1 MSNLNELYE
10 KMEKSYD
17 ALTTDLAGIRAG
29 RANPKI
35 LDKVSVDYYGSPTPL
50 SQVAAISVPEARL
63 IMIKPWD
70 KSILKE
76 IEKAINI
83 ADIGINPTNDGACVR
98 LVFPELNEDR
108 RKELTKD
115 VKKRGEDAKVAIR
128 NIRRDCLDIVK
139 KMEKD
144 GEATEDDAKEL
155 NDEIQKKVDKFIE
168 KIDKSVEDKSKEIM
182 TV

>member
-17 ALTTDLAGIRAG
+17 ALFNDLTTIRAG

-35 LDKVSVDYYGSPTPL
+35 LDKVSVDYYGNSTPL

-70 KSILKE
+70 TSILKE
-76 IEKAINI
+76 IEKAINMS
-83 ADIGINPTNDGACVR
+83 DIGINPTNDGACIR
-98 LVFPELNEDR
+98 LVFPELNEER

-128 NIRRDCLDIVK
+128 NIRRDCMEVVK

-144 GEATEDDAKEL
+144 GEATEDDAKNL
-155 NDEIQKKVDKFIE
+155 NDEIQKKVDNFTN
-168 KIDKSVEDKSKEIM
+168 KIDKAVEDKSKEIM

>member
-1 MSNLNELYE
+1 MSTLNELYE

-17 ALTTDLAGIRAG
+17 ALLADLATIRAG

-76 IEKAINI
+76 IEKAINV

-128 NIRRDCLDIVK
+128 NIRRDCLDHVK

-144 GEATEDDAKEL
+144 GEATEDDAKQL
-155 NDEIQKKVDKFIE
+155 NDEIQKKVDKYSE
-168 KIDKSVEDKSKEIM
+168 KIDKAVDDKSKEIM